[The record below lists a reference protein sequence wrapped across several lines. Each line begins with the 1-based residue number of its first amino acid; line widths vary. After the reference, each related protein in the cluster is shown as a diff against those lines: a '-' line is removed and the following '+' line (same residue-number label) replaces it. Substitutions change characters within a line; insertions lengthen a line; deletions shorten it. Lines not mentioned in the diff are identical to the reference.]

1 MRVIIV
7 GCGKIGTTILE
18 DLVNEGH
25 EVVALDSNPATLA
38 EVTNIYDV
46 IGVCGNGVDYEPLEE
61 AGAGKA
67 ELLVAV
73 TGSDEFNMLSCHI
86 ARQMGVKHTI
96 ARIRKPEYNDQSLGH
111 LRQYLNLSMAIN
123 PELLTAQELFKILK
137 LPSALTVETFSRRNF
152 EMIEVV
158 LRHDSALIGHPL
170 IQLRKAYSAKF
181 LVCVVQR
188 GENVYVPDGNFV
200 LQEGDRI
207 GITATPNEIHKF
219 LRQIGVIQKQAK
231 SVMILGASR
240 TAYYLA
246 KMLLDNGTAV
256 KVVDIN
262 RERCEEFA
270 ALLPQAVVIK
280 GDGTQQ
286 ELLLEE
292 GMGSVD
298 AFVSLTGMDELNIL
312 ISFFANVQRVPK
324 VIAKVNHH
332 ELACMAEKLGLE
344 CTISSKR
351 IIADVLTRYARAL
364 KNSEGSNVE
373 TLYKLMDGKAEALEF
388 RVGADFK
395 GCDVPL
401 KDLSLKP
408 DILITGILRGR
419 KTAILPSGDD
429 VIRVGDKV
437 VILAAGKRLD
447 DLSDI
452 LL

>member
-7 GCGKIGTTILE
+7 GCGKIGITILE

-25 EVVALDSNPATLA
+25 EVVAVDSDPAVIT
-38 EVTNIYDV
+38 EVTNVYDV
-46 IGVCGNGVDYEPLEE
+46 IGVCGNGVDYEPLLE
-61 AGAGKA
+61 AGVDKA

-111 LRQYLNLSMAIN
+111 FRQFLNLSMSIN
-123 PELLTAQELFKILK
+123 PELLLAQELFKILK
-137 LPSALTVETFSRRNF
+137 LPSALTVETFSRRTF

-158 LRHDSALIGHPL
+158 LREESPL
-170 IQLRKAYSAKF
+170 CGYSLMQLRKKFSAKF

-188 GENVYVPDGNFV
+188 GEQVYVPDGNFI

-207 GITATPNEIHKF
+207 GITATPNEIHKL
-219 LRQIGVIQKQAK
+219 LRQLGVIQKHAK
-231 SVMILGASR
+231 CVMLLGASR

-256 KVVDIN
+256 KVIDSN
-262 RERCEEFA
+262 REKCEEFA
-270 ALLPQAVVIK
+270 ALLPQVVVIE
-280 GDGTQQ
+280 GDGVQQ

-292 GMGSVD
+292 GISNVD
-298 AFVSLTGMDELNIL
+298 AFVSLTGMDEQNIL
-312 ISFFANVQRVPK
+312 VSFFAKSLGVPK
-324 VIAKVNHH
+324 VIAKVNRR
-332 ELACMAEKLGLE
+332 ELASMADNLGLE
-344 CTISSKR
+344 CTLSPKR
-351 IIADVLTRYARAL
+351 IVADVLSRYARAL
-364 KNSEGSNVE
+364 KNSEGSKVE

-388 RVGADFK
+388 RVGEEFK
-395 GCDVPL
+395 GCDIPL
-401 KDLSLKP
+401 KDLALKP
-408 DILITGILRGR
+408 DILVTGILRGR
-419 KTAILPSGDD
+419 KIAILPSGDD

-437 VILAAGKRLD
+437 VVLAAGKQMD

>member
-7 GCGKIGTTILE
+7 GCGKIGVTILE

-25 EVVALDSNPATLA
+25 EVVAVDSDPAVLE
-38 EVTNIYDV
+38 EVTNVYDV
-46 IGVCGNGVDYEPLEE
+46 IGVCGNGMDYEPLEE
-61 AGAGKA
+61 AGVSKA

-86 ARQMGVKHTI
+86 ARQMGAKHTI
-96 ARIRKPEYNDQSLGH
+96 ARIRKPEYNDQSLGYM
-111 LRQYLNLSMAIN
+111 RQYLNLSMAIN
-123 PELLTAQELFKILK
+123 PEMLMAQELFKILK

-158 LRHDSALIGHPL
+158 LRHDSKLCGYSL
-170 IQLRKAYSAKF
+170 MQLRKKFTAKF

-188 GENVYVPDGNFV
+188 DEKVYVPDGNFV

-207 GITATPNEIHKF
+207 GITATPNEIHKL
-219 LRQIGVIQKQAK
+219 LRQLGVIQKHAK
-231 SVMILGASR
+231 CVMLLGASR

-256 KVVDIN
+256 KVVDVD
-262 RERCEEFA
+262 RKKCEEFA
-270 ALLPQAVVIK
+270 AMLPQAVVIE
-280 GDGTQQ
+280 GDGIQQ
-286 ELLLEE
+286 ELLMEE
-292 GMGSVD
+292 GIGNVD
-298 AFVSLTGMDELNIL
+298 AFVALTGMDEQNIL
-312 ISFFANVQRVPK
+312 VSFFANSLNVPK
-324 VIAKVNHH
+324 VIAKVNRH
-332 ELACMAEKLGLE
+332 ELSSMAEKLGLE
-344 CTISSKR
+344 CTISPKR
-351 IIADVLTRYARAL
+351 IVADVLSRYARAL

-388 RVGADFK
+388 RVGAEFK
-395 GCDVPL
+395 GCDIPL
-401 KDLSLKP
+401 KDLALKP
-408 DILITGILRGR
+408 DILVTGILRGR

-437 VILAAGKRLD
+437 VVLAAGKQMD